1 MKVLKFGGTSVAT
14 SESLK
19 LVVEIIKKSTK
30 QKQLVVV
37 SALGGITNLLVEM
50 ATAASRGEKNFK
62 AHIKTVED
70 RHLAIILDFI
80 PVTKQSGSI
89 SFLKSKINELESV
102 LESLFTLKELTSKSL
117 AKISSYGEILSSTII
132 YDLFKYQGIDVTLKD
147 SRDLLFTQIVNDRE
161 IIDHKKS
168 SDKTQKFVKQ
178 ETAAVIIVPG
188 FIASDENGDITTL
201 GRGGSDFSAA
211 LFASFID
218 ASVLEI
224 WTDVSG
230 MFTAHPKLVSQA
242 LPIPKLSY
250 HEAMELS
257 HFGAK
262 VIYPPTLQPI
272 IEKEIPMLIK
282 NTFDQDAAGTVIDS
296 KGTIEGGNG
305 TVVKGVSHIENVA
318 LVSLEGSGMIG
329 IPGFSKRLF
338 ECLSNKKINK

>member
-62 AHIKTVED
+62 AHIKTIED

-188 FIASDENGDITTL
+188 FIASD
-201 GRGGSDFSAA
+201 
-211 LFASFID
+211 
-218 ASVLEI
+218 
-224 WTDVSG
+224 
-230 MFTAHPKLVSQA
+230 
-242 LPIPKLSY
+242 
-250 HEAMELS
+250 
-257 HFGAK
+257 
-262 VIYPPTLQPI
+262 
-272 IEKEIPMLIK
+272 
-282 NTFDQDAAGTVIDS
+282 
-296 KGTIEGGNG
+296 
-305 TVVKGVSHIENVA
+305 
-318 LVSLEGSGMIG
+318 
-329 IPGFSKRLF
+329 
-338 ECLSNKKINK
+338 